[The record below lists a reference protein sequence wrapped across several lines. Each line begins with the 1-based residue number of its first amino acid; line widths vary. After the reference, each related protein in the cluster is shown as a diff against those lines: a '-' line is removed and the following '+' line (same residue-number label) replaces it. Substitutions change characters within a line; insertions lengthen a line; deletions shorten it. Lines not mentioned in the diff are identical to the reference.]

1 MESYDLTFPRHKGRV
16 VNFYFELAHVLKN
29 CLVLTMNIFLMNK
42 AKFLDRQSN
51 PSSIENRAK
60 FAGPSNRKTTRGP
73 PARNRLLQSLQIIPL
88 LPWTT
93 SFGVKRH
100 ETYLSRVSREKQD
113 WQVVVKDSAES

>member
-1 MESYDLTFPRHKGRV
+1 MESYDLTFTRRRGRV

-88 LPWTT
+88 LSWTM
-93 SFGVKRH
+93 
-100 ETYLSRVSREKQD
+100 
-113 WQVVVKDSAES
+113 